1 MLDDTKTK
9 HGHIKCYCEWFVYEI
24 DYDIS
29 SRHPYDYWNFSQKN
43 VNVRMNELFD
53 MNGSIATDAQ
63 HDDSDWREWD
73 NVAINLCV
81 PWNES
86 MDKH

>member
-1 MLDDTKTK
+1 
-9 HGHIKCYCEWFVYEI
+9 
-24 DYDIS
+24 
-29 SRHPYDYWNFSQKN
+29 
-43 VNVRMNELFD
+43 MNELFD